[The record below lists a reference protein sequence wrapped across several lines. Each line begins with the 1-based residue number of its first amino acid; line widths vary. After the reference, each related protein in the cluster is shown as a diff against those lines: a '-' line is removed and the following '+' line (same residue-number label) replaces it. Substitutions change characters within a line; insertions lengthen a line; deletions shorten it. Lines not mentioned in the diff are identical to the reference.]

1 MKKALLTNPAFRYIF
16 EVFIIIFSV
25 TISFYIQDILNEK
38 DRVEIKNKALSGVL
52 KDMNGDRFS
61 LNEGIDVNKK
71 RAKSIDDFINKKI
84 DNNTI
89 SSIRRY
95 KSFLGNNSNYETL
108 QSTGAIESIENEEL
122 FINLNNYYKFTYQLL
137 FESASNDKN
146 SFLKF
151 LDYTEKNYKIDSS
164 SWVNEN
170 FIVHYGANELKKM
183 INDDIIISQLTNQK
197 WLMGYYD
204 FFQTRGLNQLKLI
217 DSLIKIEINR

>member
-25 TISFYIQDILNEK
+25 TISFYIQDVLNEK
-38 DRVEIKNKALSGVL
+38 DRIEIKNKALFGVL
-52 KDMNGDRFS
+52 KDISGDRFS
-61 LNEGIDVNKK
+61 LNEGLDINKK
-71 RAKSIDDFINKKI
+71 RRESINYLIDKRI

-108 QSTGAIESIENEEL
+108 QSTGAIESIENQEL

-137 FESASNDKN
+137 VESALNDKD

-151 LDYTEKNYKIDSS
+151 IDYTERNYKIDSS
-164 SWVNEN
+164 SWVNGN
-170 FIVHYGANELKKM
+170 FVVYYGNNELKKM
-183 INDDIIISQLTNQK
+183 ANDDIIISQLTNQK
-197 WLMGYYD
+197 QLMGLND
-204 FFQTRGLNQLKLI
+204 FFHRRGLNQLKLI
-217 DSLIKIEINR
+217 DSLIKLEIN

>member
-1 MKKALLTNPAFRYIF
+1 MKKSILSNPAFRYIF
-16 EVFIIIFSV
+16 EVFVIIFSV

-61 LNEGIDVNKK
+61 LNEGIDINKK

-108 QSTGAIESIENEEL
+108 QSTGAIESIESEEL
-122 FINLNNYYKFTYQLL
+122 LINLNLYYKFTYQLL
-137 FESASNDKN
+137 LESASNDKE

-151 LDYTEKNYKIDSS
+151 IDYTEKNYKIDSS
-164 SWVNEN
+164 SWVNGN
-170 FIVHYGANELKKM
+170 FVVHYGSNELKKM
-183 INDDIIISQLTNQK
+183 VDDDILISQLTNQK
-197 WLMGYYD
+197 QLIGLND
-204 FFQTRGLNQLKLI
+204 LFHIRGLNQVKVL
-217 DSLIKIEINR
+217 DSLIRIEIN

>member
-1 MKKALLTNPAFRYIF
+1 MKKTLLTNPAFRYIF

-25 TISFYIQDILNEK
+25 TISFYIQDVLNEK

-108 QSTGAIESIENEEL
+108 QSTGAIESIESEEL
-122 FINLNNYYKFTYQLL
+122 LINLNVYYKFTYQLL
-137 FESASNDKN
+137 LESASNDKE

-151 LDYTEKNYKIDSS
+151 IDYTEKNYKIDSS
-164 SWVNEN
+164 SWVKGN
-170 FIVHYGANELKKM
+170 FVVHYGSNELKKM
-183 INDDIIISQLTNQK
+183 VDDDILISQLTNQK
-197 WLMGYYD
+197 QLIGLTD
-204 FFQTRGLNQLKLI
+204 FFHIRGLNQLKLI
-217 DSLIKIEINR
+217 DSLIRIEIN

>member
-1 MKKALLTNPAFRYIF
+1 MKKALLTNPAFRYVF

-25 TISFYIQDILNEK
+25 TISFYIQDVINEK
-38 DRVEIKNKALSGVL
+38 DRIEIKNKALSGVL
-52 KDMNGDRFS
+52 KDISGDRFS
-61 LNEGIDVNKK
+61 LNEGLVINKK
-71 RAKSIDDFINKKI
+71 RTESINDFIDKRI

-89 SSIRRY
+89 SRIRRY

-164 SWVNEN
+164 SWVNAS
-170 FIVHYGANELKKM
+170 FVVYYGNNELKKM
-183 INDDIIISQLTNQK
+183 VNDDIIISQLTNQK
-197 WLMGYYD
+197 QLMGLND
-204 FFQTRGLNQLKLI
+204 FFHIRGLNQLKLI
-217 DSLIKIEINR
+217 DSLIKLEIN

>member
-1 MKKALLTNPAFRYIF
+1 MKKTLLTNPAFRYIF

-25 TISFYIQDILNEK
+25 TISFYIQDVLNEK

-108 QSTGAIESIENEEL
+108 QSTGAIESIESEEL
-122 FINLNNYYKFTYQLL
+122 LINLNLYYKFTYQLL
-137 FESASNDKN
+137 LESASTDKE

-151 LDYTEKNYKIDSS
+151 IDYTEKNYKIDSS
-164 SWVNEN
+164 SWVNGN
-170 FIVHYGANELKKM
+170 FVVHYGSNELKKM
-183 INDDIIISQLTNQK
+183 VDDDILISQLTNQK
-197 WLMGYYD
+197 QLIGLTD
-204 FFQTRGLNQLKLI
+204 FFHIRGLNQVKVI
-217 DSLIKIEINR
+217 DSLIRIEIN

>member
-1 MKKALLTNPAFRYIF
+1 MKKSILSNPAFRYIF

-25 TISFYIQDILNEK
+25 TISFYIQDVLNEK

-108 QSTGAIESIENEEL
+108 QSTGAIESIESEEL
-122 FINLNNYYKFTYQLL
+122 LINLNLYYKFTYQLL
-137 FESASNDKN
+137 LESASTDKE

-151 LDYTEKNYKIDSS
+151 IDYTEKNYKIDSS
-164 SWVNEN
+164 SWVNGN
-170 FIVHYGANELKKM
+170 FVVHYGSNELKKM
-183 INDDIIISQLTNQK
+183 VDDDILISQLTNQK
-197 WLMGYYD
+197 QMIGLTD
-204 FFQTRGLNQLKLI
+204 LFHRSGLNQVKVI
-217 DSLIKIEINR
+217 DSLIRIEIN

>member
-1 MKKALLTNPAFRYIF
+1 MKNSILSNPAFRYIF

-25 TISFYIQDILNEK
+25 TISFYIQDLLNEK
-38 DRVEIKNKALSGVL
+38 DRIEIKNKALSGVL
-52 KDMNGDRFS
+52 KDISGDRFS
-61 LNEGIDVNKK
+61 LNEGLDINKK
-71 RAKSIDDFINKKI
+71 RTESINDFIDKRI

-137 FESASNDKN
+137 VESASNDKD

-151 LDYTEKNYKIDSS
+151 IDYTEKNYKIDSS
-164 SWVNEN
+164 SLVNAS
-170 FIVHYGANELKKM
+170 FVVYYGNNELKKM
-183 INDDIIISQLTNQK
+183 VNDDIIISQLTNQK
-197 WLMGYYD
+197 QLMGLND
-204 FFQTRGLNQLKLI
+204 FFHRRGLNQLKLI
-217 DSLIKIEINR
+217 DSLIKLEIN

>member
-25 TISFYIQDILNEK
+25 TISFYIQDVLNEK
-38 DRVEIKNKALSGVL
+38 DRIEIKNKALSGVL
-52 KDMNGDRFS
+52 KDISGDRFS
-61 LNEGIDVNKK
+61 LNEGLDVNKK
-71 RAKSIDDFINKKI
+71 RRKSINDFIDKRI

-122 FINLNNYYKFTYQLL
+122 FVNLNSYYKFTYQLL
-137 FESASNDKN
+137 AESASNDKE

-151 LDYTEKNYKIDSS
+151 LDYTEKNFKIDSS
-164 SWVNEN
+164 SWVNAN
-170 FIVHYGANELKKM
+170 FVVYYGSNELKKM
-183 INDDIIISQLTNQK
+183 VNNDILISQLTNQK
-197 WLMGYYD
+197 QLMGLNDY
-204 FFQTRGLNQLKLI
+204 FHGRGLNQLKLI
-217 DSLIKIEINR
+217 DSLIKLEIN

>member
-1 MKKALLTNPAFRYIF
+1 MKKSILSNPAFRYIF

-25 TISFYIQDILNEK
+25 TISFYIQDVLNEK
-38 DRVEIKNKALSGVL
+38 DRVEIKNKALYGVL

-61 LNEGIDVNKK
+61 LNEGIDINKK
-71 RAKSIDDFINKKI
+71 REKSIADFINKKI

-137 FESASNDKN
+137 LESASNDKE

-151 LDYTEKNYKIDSS
+151 LDYTERNYKIDSS
-164 SWVNEN
+164 SWVNGN
-170 FIVHYGANELKKM
+170 FVVHYGINELRKM
-183 INDDIIISQLTNQK
+183 VDDDVLISQLTNQK
-197 WLMGYYD
+197 QLIGLTNY
-204 FFQTRGLNQLKLI
+204 FHRRGLNQVKLI
-217 DSLIKIEINR
+217 DSLIKLDIN

>member
-1 MKKALLTNPAFRYIF
+1 MKKSILSNPAFRYIF

-25 TISFYIQDILNEK
+25 TISFYIQDVLNEK
-38 DRVEIKNKALSGVL
+38 DRVEIKNKALYGVL

-61 LNEGIDVNKK
+61 LNEGIDINKK
-71 RAKSIDDFINKKI
+71 REKSIADFINKKI

-137 FESASNDKN
+137 LESASNDKE

-151 LDYTEKNYKIDSS
+151 LDYTERNYKIDSS
-164 SWVNEN
+164 SWVNGN
-170 FIVHYGANELKKM
+170 FVVHYGINELRKM
-183 INDDIIISQLTNQK
+183 VDDDVLISQLTNQK
-197 WLMGYYD
+197 QLIGLTNY
-204 FFQTRGLNQLKLI
+204 FHRRGLNQVKLI
-217 DSLIKIEINR
+217 DSLIKLEIN

>member
-1 MKKALLTNPAFRYIF
+1 MKKSILSNPAFRYIF

-25 TISFYIQDILNEK
+25 TISFYIQDVLNEK

-108 QSTGAIESIENEEL
+108 QSTGAIESIESEEL
-122 FINLNNYYKFTYQLL
+122 LINLNLYYKFTYQLL
-137 FESASNDKN
+137 LESASTDKE

-151 LDYTEKNYKIDSS
+151 IDYTEKNYKIDSS
-164 SWVNEN
+164 SWVNGN
-170 FIVHYGANELKKM
+170 FVVHYGSNELKKM
-183 INDDIIISQLTNQK
+183 VDDDILISQLTNQK
-197 WLMGYYD
+197 QMIGLTD
-204 FFQTRGLNQLKLI
+204 LFHIRGLNQVKVI
-217 DSLIKIEINR
+217 DSLIRIEIN

>member
-25 TISFYIQDILNEK
+25 TISFYIQDVLNEK
-38 DRVEIKNKALSGVL
+38 DRIEIKNKALSGVL
-52 KDMNGDRFS
+52 KDISGDRFS
-61 LNEGIDVNKK
+61 LNEGLDINKK
-71 RAKSIDDFINKKI
+71 RRESINYLIDKRI

-108 QSTGAIESIENEEL
+108 QSTGAIESIENQEL

-137 FESASNDKN
+137 VESALNDKD

-151 LDYTEKNYKIDSS
+151 IDYTERNYKIDSS
-164 SWVNEN
+164 SWVNGN
-170 FIVHYGANELKKM
+170 FVVYYGNNELKKM
-183 INDDIIISQLTNQK
+183 ANDDIIISQLTNQK
-197 WLMGYYD
+197 QLMGLND
-204 FFQTRGLNQLKLI
+204 FFHRRGLNQLKLI
-217 DSLIKIEINR
+217 DSLIKLEIN